1 MTDQYFKHTPQA
13 LSDHN
18 QVENLAIEVEEAF
31 LNVEKDLWSNTVNAA
46 SLGSSIGDLDTYYL
60 KEYLPNN
67 GIIFNYSQKL
77 YFPLHSKE
85 ASLDLIPDTATSSL
99 NTVSISNMLMPS
111 QVYTYKHN
119 GLLETEYDFTFVN
132 RKVVLGASPSD
143 ARTLT
148 ISYNGYEPVDSRDVG
163 LDLRYNVLQTV
174 VNGSVVKT
182 FSNVKTGSTYRIDGY
197 DFKNMCSKDIINVI
211 NNAPYNLD
219 KFVSITDVDSEV
231 SYSISNIVIT
241 NSYISFESDDV
252 IPENVK
258 IYVANSNLG
267 KLVEGIY
274 RLFYSHNH
282 GSDGGKLVSHS
293 DLVGLFNNNSDIKYS
308 VTNKENYDHPQYINR
323 EGYIEDPSVYNNALL
338 GDLLVASSD
347 PSNFYNNLSKDSFK
361 LVFGEYASGHRMG
374 YSKNTD
380 SLVIDSLSRDGVKLV
395 SPKNKNIF
403 SLNEHNFTDLSD
415 GIYSGVRLSIVP
427 TDVGSTGEVAVFS
440 IKKSEIDDVGAV
452 THTDTA
458 ELHVYSSTF
467 SITKIKDSLN
477 VLDSAVINFGTNPK
491 VRIKSE
497 STGIRVEDLTQ
508 NKNQQFYIDLPLV
521 TSQITADHIDA
532 KEIHITDT
540 QTLVLGDKNHTEDS
554 DKQTLSFN
562 TTTNQTVLNINK
574 PLLFKRNG
582 YESGIAFGPSSRI
595 FASTSQGLNTAIE
608 SEKLDTYI
616 QNNGDVYFID
626 SGFTYQTGST
636 NLQAVGRSKI
646 HTNEVTANN
655 FSVNYNESAIRAFKL
670 NGDTHKIFAQ
680 RDTQGNTSVLLQSLG
695 GVNVVSGYSISGSDV
710 TLSYGVVRA
719 SEFRIEGN
727 AAGAGFYGNV
737 IIPAGN
743 TLTVNGNAIIN
754 TALEL
759 NTNLTVRGVSNLNI
773 LETNSVDAKTLSAE
787 TSVTT
792 PLITAP
798 LGFESKLYIGSDT
811 VFNNSAT
818 FKQVCTFTSNCVFDT
833 TISANTVNAVNL
845 NVTSAVT
852 FPQVTASGVT
862 VTNNLEF
869 KRMLQTDN
877 TITSE
882 FAGPLQL
889 KAGLTVDRNYT
900 IRLGSADILTTR
912 NTAGLLLS
920 ENAVKLGNNSTVK
933 ATKMFANKGIPT
945 GGNSDIIGGYAF
957 ETNLGSTDGDTG
969 LFCTDKGT
977 ASLAD
982 DLVFYIDGVKRGEI
996 SSTPL
1001 DVTGSIEGREKTLVT
1016 AEMIKNQ
1023 MDTLLGTVLSMVY
1036 PVGSIYVNG
1045 SDNRNPREVLNWP
1058 TSVWARFAVGMTLI
1072 GAEGSSASEKMAAM
1086 WNKPT
1091 DMPLSIEEEFGEF
1104 KHQLQKNEMPKHAHE
1119 FPGDDHLTAFGIS
1132 KLREQRVYDAHS
1144 ELTGDFSSGWYNTG
1158 ESGGDVPHNNVQPS
1172 KVVAMWRRIG

>member
-13 LSDHN
+13 LSDQN

-31 LNVEKDLWSNTVNAA
+31 LNVEKDLWTNTVNAA

-67 GIIFNYSQKL
+67 GMISSYSQKL

-85 ASLDLIPDTATSSL
+85 ASLDLIPDTTTSSL
-99 NTVSISNMLMPS
+99 NTVSISNMLVPS
-111 QVYTYKHN
+111 QVYTYKHD
-119 GLLETEYDFTFVN
+119 GLLNTEFDFTFVN
-132 RKVVLGASPSD
+132 RKVILGGSPTD
-143 ARTLT
+143 ARTLS

-163 LDLRYNVLQTV
+163 LDLRYNVLQTI
-174 VNGSVVKT
+174 VNGTVIKN
-182 FSNVKTGSTYRIDGY
+182 FSNTKTGNVYRIEGY
-197 DFKNMCSKDIINVI
+197 DFKNMCSKDVISII

-219 KFVSITDVDSEV
+219 KFVSITDITSET
-231 SYSISNIVIT
+231 SYDVSNIIIT

-282 GSDGGKLVSHS
+282 GTDGGKLVSHS
-293 DLVGLFNNNSDIKYS
+293 DTLGLFNNTDTIQYS
-308 VTNKENYDHPQYINR
+308 ATNKENYDHPQYLNR

-361 LVFGEYASGHRMG
+361 LVFGEYASGHRVG

-403 SLNEHNFTDLSD
+403 SLNEHNFTDLND

-440 IKKSEIDDVGAV
+440 IKKTEIDDVGAV
-452 THTDTA
+452 SHTDTA
-458 ELHVYSSTF
+458 ELHVFSSTF
-467 SITKIKDSLN
+467 SLTKIKDSLN
-477 VLDSAVINFGTNPK
+477 ILDSAVINFGTNPR
-491 VRIKSE
+491 VRIKTE
-497 STGIRVEDLTQ
+497 STGIRVEDLSTNKTQ
-508 NKNQQFYIDLPLV
+508 KFYVDLPLV

-532 KEIHITDT
+532 KEIHVTDS
-540 QTLVLGDKNHTEDS
+540 QNIIFGNSAHTTGVEA
-554 DKQTLSFN
+554 QTLSHN
-562 TTTNQTVLNINK
+562 SVTNQVVLNINK
-574 PLLFKRNG
+574 PLVFKRNG
-582 YESGIAFGPSSRI
+582 YDSGIAFGPVSKI
-595 FASTSQGLNTAIE
+595 FAATSQGLNTTIE
-608 SEKLDTYI
+608 SEKLDTYV
-616 QNNGDVYFID
+616 QSNGDVYLID
-626 SGFTYQTGST
+626 SGFEYQTGAT
-636 NLQAVGRSKI
+636 NLQSVARSTL
-646 HTNEVTANN
+646 HTDEVTANN
-655 FSVNYNESAIRAFKL
+655 FSVNYNEAAVRGLKL
-670 NGDTHKIFAQ
+670 NGDTHKVFAQ
-680 RDTQGNTSVLLQSLG
+680 RDNQGNTSVILQSLG
-695 GVNVVSGYSISGSDV
+695 GVNVVSGYSVAGSNV
-710 TLSYGVVRA
+710 TLSYGVIRA
-719 SEFRIEGN
+719 SEFRIEGD

-754 TALEL
+754 TSLEL

-773 LETNSVDAKTLSAE
+773 LETNTVKASTLTAE

-798 LGFESKLYIGSDT
+798 LGFESKLYIGSDS

-818 FKQVCTFTSNCVFDT
+818 FKQVCNFTSNCVFDT

-852 FPQVTASGVT
+852 FPQVTASGVN
-862 VTNNLEF
+862 VTNSLEF

-877 TITSE
+877 TVTSE

-900 IRLGSADILTTR
+900 IRLGSSDILTTR
-912 NTAGLLLS
+912 NTSGLLLT

-933 ATKMFANKGIPT
+933 ATKMFTNKGVPI
-945 GGNSDIIGGYAF
+945 GGNGDLIGGYAF
-957 ETNLGSTDGDTG
+957 ETNLGNTDGDTG

-977 ASLAD
+977 SSLSD
-982 DLVFYIDGVKRGEI
+982 DLVFYINGVKRGEI
-996 SSTPL
+996 SSEPL
-1001 DVTGSIEGREKTLVT
+1001 DVTGSIDGREKTLVT
-1016 AEMIKNQ
+1016 AEMIKTQ
-1023 MDTLLGTVLSMVY
+1023 MDTLLGTVLAMVY

-1058 TSVWARFAVGMTLI
+1058 NSVWARFAVGMTLV

-1104 KHQLQKNEMPKHAHE
+1104 KHQLQKNEMPKHSHE
-1119 FPGDDHLTAFGIS
+1119 FPGDDHLTAFGIT
-1132 KLREQRVYDAHS
+1132 KVREQRVYDAHS
-1144 ELTGDFSSGWYNTG
+1144 EITNGFASGWYNTS
-1158 ESGGDVPHNNVQPS
+1158 ETGGDAPHNNVQPS